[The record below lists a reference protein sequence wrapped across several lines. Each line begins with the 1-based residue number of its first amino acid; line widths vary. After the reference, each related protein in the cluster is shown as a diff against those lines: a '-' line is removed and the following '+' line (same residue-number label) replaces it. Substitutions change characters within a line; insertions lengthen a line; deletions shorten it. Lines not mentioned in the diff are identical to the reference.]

1 MPRLA
6 HIKKIFRLTIISL
19 VALIITFFILHFVF
33 PLPDKIEYSTIVTDE
48 KGEVIHA
55 FITSDDK
62 WRMKTTLNEI
72 SPLLK
77 KTIINKEDKYFYK
90 HPGVNPLAMGRAFLN
105 NVFRLKRTSG
115 ASTITMQVARA
126 LEPKRRTYINKTIEV
141 FRALQLEMKYTKD
154 EILQMYLN
162 LVPYGGNIEGV
173 KSASILYFKKNP
185 DHLSLAEITA
195 LSIIPNRPSSLV
207 IGRNNDLIVAER
219 NRWLKIFAKQKIF
232 TEKEIADALNEPL
245 NATRGEVL
253 VS

>member
-77 KTIINKEDKYFYK
+77 KDYY
-90 HPGVNPLAMGRAFLN
+90 
-105 NVFRLKRTSG
+105 
-115 ASTITMQVARA
+115 Q
-126 LEPKRRTYINKTIEV
+126 
-141 FRALQLEMKYTKD
+141 
-154 EILQMYLN
+154 
-162 LVPYGGNIEGV
+162 
-173 KSASILYFKKNP
+173 
-185 DHLSLAEITA
+185 
-195 LSIIPNRPSSLV
+195 
-207 IGRNNDLIVAER
+207 
-219 NRWLKIFAKQKIF
+219 
-232 TEKEIADALNEPL
+232 
-245 NATRGEVL
+245 
-253 VS
+253 